1 MKKLAYRTL
10 GVAALALGMVV
21 ASGVAAF
28 AGVTNVV
35 VNTGSPTTNAA
46 ITTAWTSQP
55 PRHTNPSPCCSP
67 GRPGQLPPPGPDP
80 IAPGSALR

>member
-10 GVAALALGMVV
+10 GVAAFSLGMVV

-28 AGVTNVV
+28 AGVTNGV
-35 VNTGSPTTNAA
+35 VNTGSPTTNAT

-55 PRHTNPSPCCSP
+55 PRHTNPPIVPDPRP
-67 GRPGQLPPPGPDP
+67 GRDP
-80 IAPGSALR
+80 MVCVRPRC

>member
-55 PRHTNPSPCCSP
+55 PRHTNPPGGPGIGPPPPCCGIP
-67 GRPGQLPPPGPDP
+67 GRLVTDP
-80 IAPGSALR
+80 V